1 MTNDENKRRARSF
14 EPPPWEKEAFDRFQ
28 RERAEREKDA
38 ELEAALESIRS
49 PGVELAEGEQP
60 SSAVDTPKPPAAGP
74 PNGRPSPPVVPPDI
88 EERADAML
96 IELRAEEPAARTDWK
111 GVSLWVSAL
120 LVIAG
125 LGFVI
130 WSGILFARSGGA
142 GGQGAAMATFGSLLV
157 MIWGLMLL
165 GFATLL
171 WRKVMR

>member
-1 MTNDENKRRARSF
+1 MTSDESKRQARGF
-14 EPPPWEKEAFDRFQ
+14 EPPPWEKEAFERFQ
-28 RERAEREKDA
+28 KERAEREKDA
-38 ELEAALESIRS
+38 DLEAALESIRS
-49 PGVELAEGEQP
+49 PEAKPPAEEQP
-60 SSAVDTPKPPAAGP
+60 SQPANAEAPATGPRAAAGEQA
-74 PNGRPSPPVVPPDI
+74 PPDI

-96 IELRAEEPAARTDWK
+96 IELRAELPAARTDWK

-142 GGQGAAMATFGSLLV
+142 SGDGAAMATFGSLLV

-165 GFATLL
+165 GFAILL

>member
-1 MTNDENKRRARSF
+1 MTSDENKRQARSF
-14 EPPPWEKEAFDRFQ
+14 EPPPWEKEAFDRFR

-49 PGVELAEGEQP
+49 PEAAQAEAPETP
-60 SSAVDTPKPPAAGP
+60 AAEPLEASTVLSAV
-74 PNGRPSPPVVPPDI
+74 PSDI

-96 IELRAEEPAARTDWK
+96 IELRAEEPEVRTDWK

-142 GGQGAAMATFGSLLV
+142 GGEGAAMATFGSLLV

-165 GFATLL
+165 GFAILL